1 MEEGLSEIE
10 CMASSKDPQ
19 HLPLFLNTR
28 EHWGRMI
35 ATGAARFA
43 RQEVDWTP
51 FICEADRLEAKVA
64 KPADGRPWAG
74 LIGQFYPQHH
84 SLLESLCA
92 TGLPVVNVSGVAPP
106 AGVGWVHSDDYACG
120 AMAARH
126 FLERGFRHF
135 AFLGI
140 ANSSF
145 SDERQ
150 SGFLETLG
158 KQGFADVFIL
168 QKHLPREGD
177 AAKYLAPGLRK
188 LPKPCAVFACNDQR
202 ARHCLLAA
210 KAADIA
216 VPEKLAILG
225 ADDDELQCNI
235 ASIALSSVRPD
246 WTRIGERAVEQLLHT
261 VRTGRGQGSHE
272 AIPPVSLSLRQSTDS
287 FAVEDPLAG
296 RALRRIRAFTGK
308 RLTAAKLAADL
319 GVSRRTLE
327 RHMRKTLG
335 TSVHSLIQEARL
347 ERAYKMV
354 VESNL
359 SIGEIAMRL
368 GYTKQSDLNAVFKKR
383 FARTPTSLRRGSAPE
398 NLSRKE
404 S

>member
-1 MEEGLSEIE
+1 MQ
-10 CMASSKDPQ
+10 ASLKDPGPPQ
-19 HLPLFLNTR
+19 LPLFLNTR

-35 ATGAARFA
+35 AGGAARFV
-43 RQEVDWTP
+43 RQEMDWTP
-51 FICEADRLEAKVA
+51 FICEADRLEAKVVE
-64 KPADGRPWAG
+64 PAYGRPWAG
-74 LIGQFYPQHH
+74 LIGQFYPAHH
-84 SLLESLCA
+84 SLLEKLCA
-92 TGLPVVNVSGVAPP
+92 RGIPVVNVSGVPPP
-106 AGVGWVHSDDYACG
+106 AGVGWVHFDDYACG

-126 FLERGFRHF
+126 FLERGFRHY

-140 ANSSF
+140 ADASF
-145 SDERQ
+145 SEERQ
-150 SGFLETLG
+150 RGFLQTLG
-158 KQGFADVFIL
+158 
-168 QKHLPREGD
+168 
-177 AAKYLAPGLRK
+177 
-188 LPKPCAVFACNDQR
+188 
-202 ARHCLLAA
+202 
-210 KAADIA
+210 
-216 VPEKLAILG
+216 
-225 ADDDELQCNI
+225 
-235 ASIALSSVRPD
+235 
-246 WTRIGERAVEQLLHT
+246 
-261 VRTGRGQGSHE
+261 GQGSHE

-308 RLTAAKLAADL
+308 RLTATKLAADL

-327 RHMRKTLG
+327 RDMLKTLG

-383 FARTPTSLRRGSAPE
+383 FARTPTSLRRGTAPE
-398 NLSRKE
+398 NLSRKQ

>member
-1 MEEGLSEIE
+1 ME
-10 CMASSKDPQ
+10 CMASLKDPPQ
-19 HLPLFLNTR
+19 LPLFLNIR

-35 ATGAARFA
+35 ATGVARFA

-51 FICEADRLEAKVA
+51 FICDALERLEVKAA
-64 KPADGRPWAG
+64 NPAYGRPWAG

-84 SLLESLCA
+84 ALLESLCA
-92 TGLPVVNVSGVAPP
+92 LGLPVVNVSGVAPP

-140 ANSSF
+140 ANSDF

-150 SGFLETLG
+150 RGFLETLG
-158 KQGFADVFIL
+158 KQGFADAFIL

-177 AAKYLAPGLRK
+177 AAKYLAPGLAK
-188 LPKPCAVFACNDQR
+188 LPAPCAVFACNDQR

-210 KAADIA
+210 KAGEIA

-225 ADDDELQCNI
+225 VDDDELQCNI
-235 ASIALSSVRPD
+235 ATVALSSVRPD
-246 WTRIGERAVEQLLHT
+246 WTRIGERAVEQLLRM
-261 VRTGRGQGSHE
+261 VQAGPGQGRHE
-272 AIPPVSLSLRQSTDS
+272 AIPPVSLSLRQSTDYM
-287 FAVEDPLAG
+287 AVDDPLAG
-296 RALRRIRAFTGK
+296 RALRRIRTFRGK
-308 RLTAAKLAADL
+308 RLTATDLAADL

-327 RHMRKTLG
+327 RHLLKTLG
-335 TSVHSLIQEARL
+335 TSIHALIQETRL
-347 ERAYKMV
+347 RRAHKMIL
-354 VESNL
+354 ESHL
-359 SIGEIAMRL
+359 SIGEIATRL
-368 GYTKQSDLNAVFKKR
+368 GFSKQSDFNALFKKH
-383 FARTPTSLRRGSAPE
+383 FGRTPTSLRRSAGPP

-404 S
+404 